1 MFLLKRPSGF
11 TLIEL
16 MVAMV
21 VGLIVAAIAMSMYV
35 SLIRA
40 NATSIQV
47 TRLTLSLQGA
57 LDVME
62 RDLRRAGYF
71 ANAVSTALNTTL
83 VNPATFTINDLQ
95 RVSAAAPLYDCILI
109 RYDSNGDGAVSGS
122 DEILGYKFNGSEQ
135 SIQFHSWNS
144 VAAQQNDLCNTSS
157 GWNSITNNGSTSVT
171 ALSFAITP
179 SSGEN
184 TMGQRRITLSIT
196 GHSKQKSTL
205 SMTLQRDVRLLND
218 EY

>member
-1 MFLLKRPSGF
+1 MSFLKKPSGF

-47 TRLTLSLQGA
+47 TRLTQSLQGA

-62 RDLRRAGYF
+62 RDIRRAGYF
-71 ANAVSTALNTTL
+71 ANAISTALDTSN
-83 VNPATFTINDLQ
+83 VNPATFTISDLQ

-109 RYDSNGDGAVSGS
+109 RYDSNGDGAVSGA
-122 DEILGYKFNGSEQ
+122 DEILGYKFDGTNQ
-135 SIQFHSWNS
+135 SIEFHSWDS
-144 VAAQQNDLCNTSS
+144 VVTQKTDLCINS
-157 GWNSITNNGSTSVT
+157 GWNSITNNGSTNVT
-171 ALSFAITP
+171 NLSFTITP

-184 TMGQRRITLSIT
+184 TMGQRRITISIT
-196 GHSKQKSTL
+196 GNSKQNQAL
-205 SMTLQRDVRLLND
+205 EMTLQRDVRLRND

>member
-1 MFLLKRPSGF
+1 MFLKKPAGF

-47 TRLTLSLQGA
+47 TRLTQSLQGA

-62 RDLRRAGYF
+62 RDIRRAGYTC
-71 ANAVSTALNTTL
+71 NALEHAISATSSPN
-83 VNPATFTINDLQ
+83 TFTIADLGQ
-95 RVSAAAPLYDCILI
+95 VSAASPLLFGCIHI
-109 RYDSNGDGAVSGS
+109 RYDDPVST
-122 DEILGYKFNGSEQ
+122 
-135 SIQFHSWNS
+135 
-144 VAAQQNDLCNTSS
+144 CPSS
-157 GWNSITNNGSTSVT
+157 GLAPVASIGYRFNAASGAIDVTTNGAPCDSTSATDWSSITNNGSTNVT
-171 ALSFAITP
+171 NLSFAITP
-179 SSGEN
+179 SSGKN
-184 TMGQRRITLSIT
+184 TEGQRRITISIT
-196 GHSKQKSTL
+196 GNSKQKSTL
-205 SMTLQRDVRLLND
+205 DMTLQRDVRLRND

>member
-47 TRLTLSLQGA
+47 TRLTQSMQGA

-62 RDLRRAGYF
+62 RDIRRAGYF
-71 ANAVSTALNTTL
+71 ANAISTALDTTL
-83 VNPATFTINDLQ
+83 VNPATFSLSDLQ
-95 RVSAAAPLYDCILI
+95 PASAAGPTHDHFACKLI
-109 RYDSNGDGAVSGS
+109 
-122 DEILGYKFNGSEQ
+122 
-135 SIQFHSWNS
+135 
-144 VAAQQNDLCNTSS
+144 
-157 GWNSITNNGSTSVT
+157 
-171 ALSFAITP
+171 
-179 SSGEN
+179 
-184 TMGQRRITLSIT
+184 
-196 GHSKQKSTL
+196 KS
-205 SMTLQRDVRLLND
+205 
-218 EY
+218 